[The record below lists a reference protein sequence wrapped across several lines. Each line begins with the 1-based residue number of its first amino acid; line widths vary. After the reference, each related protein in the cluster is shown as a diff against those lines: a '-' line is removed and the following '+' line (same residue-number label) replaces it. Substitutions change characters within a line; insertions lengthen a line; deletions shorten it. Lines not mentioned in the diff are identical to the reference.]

1 MSTRDT
7 DDGFLSRWSR
17 RKAQAQAPGSGAA
30 SEPLPV
36 TPSAHGRP
44 VAGTLPQGQPE
55 GPFPGQTLAA
65 AGAPDP
71 AEPKQPP
78 GPQEPPDSRPRPTLA
93 DVQGLDAASD
103 YRAFVAPDVD
113 PAVRNAAFKKLFH
126 SDPHF
131 NVMDGLDV
139 YIDDYHTPQPLS
151 RAIMRTLVQARAL
164 GLIDDELKEQE
175 LPAKD
180 APPGR
185 PTSLQDVPDH
195 PAPPSGHEGLAD
207 APPGEAAD
215 AVAAPVEPLSSPAEA
230 STAPQNVVPLRPRPD
245 NADPA

>member
-1 MSTRDT
+1 M
-7 DDGFLSRWSR
+7 
-17 RKAQAQAPGSGAA
+17 AAPGAGGPEASRHPSPAS
-30 SEPLPV
+30 SEPPTQASRL
-36 TPSAHGRP
+36 
-44 VAGTLPQGQPE
+44 TLE
-55 GPFPGQTLAA
+55 
-65 AGAPDP
+65 
-71 AEPKQPP
+71 
-78 GPQEPPDSRPRPTLA
+78 
-93 DVQGLDAASD
+93 DVEKLDAQSD
-103 YRAFVAPDVD
+103 FRAYTQRDVD
-113 PAVRNAAFKKLFH
+113 PDVRNAAMRKLFH

-185 PTSLQDVPDH
+185 PTSLQDGTDH
-195 PAPPSGHEGLAD
+195 PDPPSGHDGPAD

-215 AVAAPVEPLSSPAEA
+215 AVVAPVEPLSSPAEA